1 MKTTVR
7 EWPRPFTFRW
17 TEFKVFPRLFQ
28 GKASRF
34 SLKHWNLF
42 YVSLGKNVR
51 FPLRKRMFLG
61 RETYVSATGNV
72 KNIEKKPP
80 LRRDG
85 FTFYYS

>member
-34 SLKHWNLF
+34 SLKHWSLF

-61 RETYVSATGNV
+61 RETYVSAMGNV

-80 LRRDG
+80 LRRGG
-85 FTFYYS
+85 FAFYHS